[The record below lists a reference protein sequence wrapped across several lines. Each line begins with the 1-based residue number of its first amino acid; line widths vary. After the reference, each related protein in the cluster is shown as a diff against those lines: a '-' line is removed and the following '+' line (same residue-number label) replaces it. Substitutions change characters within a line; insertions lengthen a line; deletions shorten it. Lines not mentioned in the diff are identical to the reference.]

1 MKIIKTFLLL
11 PLLVY
16 IHPLFSSPKTNQ
28 ISIKKA
34 YAAALIG
41 SGLCFVKE
49 GSSTTEEFVLVV
61 ENLMLKK
68 GYELDILKNANV
80 QKAGKLIESKLGN
93 DCADE
98 SIFKD
103 ENFVNKITELTK

>member
-1 MKIIKTFLLL
+1 M
-11 PLLVY
+11 
-16 IHPLFSSPKTNQ
+16 
-28 ISIKKA
+28 
-34 YAAALIG
+34 
-41 SGLCFVKE
+41 KE

>member
-16 IHPLFSSPKTNQ
+16 IHPLFSSPKINQ
-28 ISIKKA
+28 ISIQKA

-41 SGLCFVKE
+41 AGLCYVKE
-49 GSSTTEEFVLVV
+49 GSSTREEFVLDV
-61 ENLMLKK
+61 ENLMRKK

-98 SIFKD
+98 SIFKED
-103 ENFVNKITELTK
+103 NFVIKIMELTK